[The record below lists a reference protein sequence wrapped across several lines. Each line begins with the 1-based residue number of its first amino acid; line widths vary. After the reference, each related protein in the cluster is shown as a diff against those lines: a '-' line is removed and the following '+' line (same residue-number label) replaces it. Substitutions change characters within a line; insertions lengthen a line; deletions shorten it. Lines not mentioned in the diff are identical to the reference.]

1 MNNTITHEILSKNG
15 LSYSQYIELTKDIIS
30 NPDRPKNYQDEK
42 MLQYTKDNLG
52 RMEKIATTLNI
63 DSKLYNEM
71 QQTKVKQIWVC
82 ITEPWCG
89 DASQIVPG
97 LFLIASCSPNVD
109 FKILLRDSNAEVMDN
124 YLTNGGK
131 SIPKLVVLK
140 ADSLEEI
147 SNWGPRPASIQK
159 IVEEKKNDTSMSFGD
174 KVRMI
179 HGWYEQNNSYDLQE
193 EFITIVKGWKK
204 TINA

>member
-30 NPDRPKNYQDEK
+30 NPDRPKIYQDEK

-124 YLTNGGK
+124 YMTNGGK

-179 HGWYEQNNSYDLQE
+179 HGWYEQNNSSDLQE

>member
-30 NPDRPKNYQDEK
+30 NPDRPKIYQDEK